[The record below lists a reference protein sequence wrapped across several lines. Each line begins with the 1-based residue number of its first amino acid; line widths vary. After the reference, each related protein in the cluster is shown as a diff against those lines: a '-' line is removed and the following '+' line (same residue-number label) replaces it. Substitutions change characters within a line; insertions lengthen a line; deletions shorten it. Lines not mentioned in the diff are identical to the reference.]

1 MKRVAFQMKVKN
13 AQLKEYLKWHENV
26 LPEMIEALKKSE
38 WKNFYLF
45 MRKDGMILGY
55 VEVPES
61 FSSALD
67 RMSEE
72 EINDKWQALMAPYF
86 EISDGTNPDEN
97 MIELEEIFHIN

>member
-1 MKRVAFQMKVKN
+1 
-13 AQLKEYLKWHENV
+13 
-26 LPEMIEALKKSE
+26 MIEALKRSG
-38 WKNFYLF
+38 WKNYSLF